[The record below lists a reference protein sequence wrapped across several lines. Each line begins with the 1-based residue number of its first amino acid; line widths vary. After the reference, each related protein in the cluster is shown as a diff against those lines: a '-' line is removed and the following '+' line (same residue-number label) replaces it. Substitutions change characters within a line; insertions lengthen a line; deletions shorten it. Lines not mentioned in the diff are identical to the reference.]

1 MSEDKPA
8 ELPDHGGDRPDHG
21 GDRPDHG
28 GDRPD
33 HGPFA
38 IVVNGRR
45 KEVERE
51 ELSFDELVDLAFD
64 DPARGPQI
72 VFTITFRDAAGRIRE
87 GELDEGQRL
96 KVRDGTIVN
105 VTRTDQS

>member
-1 MSEDKPA
+1 MSTENQV
-8 ELPDHGGDRPDHG
+8 DRPD
-21 GDRPDHG
+21 DKT
-28 GDRPD
+28 
-33 HGPFA
+33 FS
-38 IVVNGRR
+38 IIVNGRVT
-45 KEVERE
+45 EVERD

-72 VFTITFRDAAGRIRE
+72 VFTITFREAGGRIPE

>member
-1 MSEDKPA
+1 MGKDNQLE
-8 ELPDHGGDRPDHG
+8 RPD
-21 GDRPDHG
+21 DKT
-28 GDRPD
+28 
-33 HGPFA
+33 FL
-38 IVVNGRR
+38 ITVNGRQR
-45 KEVERE
+45 QVARD

-72 VFTITFRDAAGRIRE
+72 VFTITFREAGGRIPE

-96 KVRDGTIVN
+96 KVRNGTIIN

>member
-1 MSEDKPA
+1 MSDKP
-8 ELPDHGGDRPDHG
+8 EIKDLNDKT
-21 GDRPDHG
+21 
-28 GDRPD
+28 
-33 HGPFA
+33 FA
-38 IVVNGRR
+38 IVVNGRLR
-45 KEVERE
+45 QVTTE

-72 VFTITFRDAAGRIRE
+72 VFTITFRKGGGRIEE

-96 KVRDGTIVN
+96 KVRDGTVIN

>member
-1 MSEDKPA
+1 MSKEDQV
-8 ELPDHGGDRPDHG
+8 DRPD
-21 GDRPDHG
+21 DKT
-28 GDRPD
+28 
-33 HGPFA
+33 FS
-38 IVVNGRR
+38 IVVNGRAA
-45 KEVERE
+45 EVDRD

-72 VFTITFRDAAGRIRE
+72 VFTITFREAGGRIPE

>member
-1 MSEDKPA
+1 MSRNNQV
-8 ELPDHGGDRPDHG
+8 DRPD
-21 GDRPDHG
+21 DKT
-28 GDRPD
+28 
-33 HGPFA
+33 FS
-38 IVVNGRR
+38 IVVNGRATQ
-45 KEVERE
+45 VERE
-51 ELSFDELVDLAFD
+51 EWSFDQLVDLAFD

-72 VFTITFRDAAGRIRE
+72 VFTITFREAGDRIQE

>member
-1 MSEDKPA
+1 MSKENQVDGSDDKT
-8 ELPDHGGDRPDHG
+8 
-21 GDRPDHG
+21 
-28 GDRPD
+28 
-33 HGPFA
+33 FS
-38 IVVNGRR
+38 IIVNGRPT
-45 KEVERE
+45 KVERD
-51 ELSFDELVDLAFD
+51 ELSFNELVDLAFD

-72 VFTITFRDAAGRIRE
+72 VFTITFREAGGRIRE

>member
-1 MSEDKPA
+1 MRGENLVIK
-8 ELPDHGGDRPDHG
+8 ENQVDRPD
-21 GDRPDHG
+21 DKT
-28 GDRPD
+28 
-33 HGPFA
+33 FA
-38 IVVNGRR
+38 ITVNGRQR
-45 KEVERE
+45 QVEHDEV
-51 ELSFDELVDLAFD
+51 SFDNLVDLAFN

-72 VFTITFRDAAGRIRE
+72 VFTITFREAGGRIPE

>member
-1 MSEDKPA
+1 MSKEKPGHKPDDKT
-8 ELPDHGGDRPDHG
+8 
-21 GDRPDHG
+21 
-28 GDRPD
+28 
-33 HGPFA
+33 FS
-38 IVVNGRR
+38 ITINGRQR
-45 KEVERE
+45 HVEKD

-72 VFTITFRDAAGRIRE
+72 VFTITFREAGGRISE

-96 KVRDGTIVN
+96 KVQDGTIIN

>member
-1 MSEDKPA
+1 MSE
-8 ELPDHGGDRPDHG
+8 ENQLDRPNNKM
-21 GDRPDHG
+21 
-28 GDRPD
+28 
-33 HGPFA
+33 FL
-38 IVVNGRR
+38 ITVNGRQR
-45 KEVERE
+45 QVERD

-72 VFTITFRDAAGRIRE
+72 VFTITFREAGGRIPE

-96 KVRDGTIVN
+96 KVRDGTIIN

>member
-1 MSEDKPA
+1 MSNENQ
-8 ELPDHGGDRPDHG
+8 LDRPD
-21 GDRPDHG
+21 DKT
-28 GDRPD
+28 
-33 HGPFA
+33 FL
-38 IVVNGRR
+38 ITVNGRQR
-45 KEVERE
+45 QVERD

-72 VFTITFRDAAGRIRE
+72 VFTITFREAGGRVPE

-96 KVRDGTIVN
+96 KVQDGTIIN